1 MRKRPLGKTGMV
13 VSELA
18 IGTWGLAGEAYGPVD
33 EADAEKVLRRAVEMG
48 FTLIDTA
55 DAYGGGRMELLVGKL
70 LKDHPDLVVVTKGGV
85 DRTTDPTRKTF
96 DPIYLRGAV
105 ERSCKRLGVE
115 ALPVFML
122 HHPTP
127 DAIYAG
133 EAVETV
139 LALKAEG
146 KVLHWG
152 VAAGDE
158 DVARAAI
165 DKGAEVLEL
174 AYNLTH
180 PIDLHRLSGDIM
192 VAGCGVLARSVLG
205 YGLLAGMWAKDRVF
219 AEGDHRN
226 DRWTRM
232 ELEHRVDQ
240 IDAVRF
246 LVKGEVHTL
255 RGAAVRFALANHTVS
270 AAVLGA
276 RTVEQ
281 LEQLVRETGGG
292 PRYLPDDDL
301 RQLPRALDRVG
312 IHT

>member
-1 MRKRPLGKTGMV
+1 MRKRPLGKTGLV

-18 IGTWGLAGEAYGPVD
+18 IGTWGLGGESYGAVED
-33 EADAEKVLRRAVEMG
+33 ADAEKVVRRAVDMG
-48 FTLIDTA
+48 FTLVDTA
-55 DAYGGGRMELLVGKL
+55 DAYGGGRMERLVGRVL
-70 LKDHPDLVVVTKGGV
+70 NDHPDLVVVTKGGI

-96 DPIYLRGAV
+96 DPTYLRASV

-115 ALPVFML
+115 ALPVFLL

-127 DAIYAG
+127 DALYAAD
-133 EAVETV
+133 AVETV
-139 LALKAEG
+139 LALKTEG
-146 KVLHWG
+146 KIQHWG

-165 DKGAEVLEL
+165 DKGAEVVEL

-180 PIDLHRLSGDIM
+180 PIDLHRISGDVM
-192 VAGCGVLARSVLG
+192 VAGCGILARSVLA
-205 YGLLAGMWAKDRVF
+205 YGLLAGMWAKDKTF
-219 AEGDHRN
+219 PEGDHRN

-232 ELEHRVDQ
+232 ELEHRVEQLDS
-240 IDAVRF
+240 IRF
-246 LVKGEVHTL
+246 LVKGDVHTL
-255 RGAAVRFALANHTVS
+255 RGAAVRFVLANHLVS

-292 PRYLPDDDL
+292 PRYLSDDDL

-312 IHT
+312 IPS